1 MFYENCHRIPPGGR
15 GASPWKKKARPRKI
29 NRKKKGEIDMV
40 RKCAKWSLCLMFV
53 LLLCAVTSVSAV
65 EGRSHDLQAKVAAG
79 QLVQKVDA
87 FAVIF
92 DSTLSMNEIY
102 KNNTKLN
109 QEKALVLLFNETI
122 PNLQLTAAAREFGQF
137 TFFGDATSRSLFGPV
152 NYTKSALPQ
161 AIAPIKMGKGFSPL
175 DAGIDGVSADLRSQ
189 PGRIAVIA
197 FSDGEDME
205 KFTPVDSAKRM
216 KAAYGDRICIYTVH
230 LGDNAGGRKLLQDVA
245 DASQCGFMVTG
256 ESVSNPAGMAAF
268 VEKVFL
274 EPKKEPAI
282 AIAPPPPP
290 PPPMEEMKKEAEAA
304 TEVEK
309 AIVEKGR
316 ATLLVEF
323 DFDKAVVKPKYDQEI
338 EKLANVMKK
347 YPDLDIVVEGHTD
360 NIGTKQYNERLSQRR
375 ADAIREVMVKK
386 FGIDAA
392 RIKAKGYGLSNPIAS
407 NATKAG
413 RQQNRRVEAAVEYTK
428 QK

>member
-1 MFYENCHRIPPGGR
+1 MKGGNMY
-15 GASPWKKKARPRKI
+15 RKGI
-29 NRKKKGEIDMV
+29 FGILV
-40 RKCAKWSLCLMFV
+40 TIAV
-53 LLLCAVTSVSAV
+53 LAFITGCAVQKASIKAV
-65 EGRSHDLQAKVAAG
+65 DLNPKIASG
-79 QLVQKVDA
+79 QMVQKVDT
-87 FAVIF
+87 FVVIF
-92 DSTLSMNEIY
+92 DASHSMNDAY
-102 KNNTKLN
+102 KGNTKLN
-109 QEKALVLLFNETI
+109 QQKNLVALFDNTI
-122 PNLQLTAAAREFGQF
+122 PDLKLTGALRIFGQF
-137 TFFGDATSRSLFGPV
+137 MTFGEASSKAVYWDMGYKKPDL
-152 NYTKSALPQ
+152 TKAV
-161 AIAPIKMGKGFSPL
+161 APYKAGYGFSPL
-175 DAGIDGVSADLRSQ
+175 DAALDGTTVDLRSQ
-189 PGRIAVIA
+189 PGRIAVIV
-197 FSDGEDME
+197 FSDGEDMG
-205 KFTPVDSAKRM
+205 KYTPVAAAKRM
-216 KAAYGDRICIYTVH
+216 KTAYGDRVCIYTVH
-230 LGDNAGGRKLLQDVA
+230 LGDNVKGKTLMQEVA
-245 DASQCGFMVTG
+245 DAGECGFMVTG
-256 ESVSNPAGMAAF
+256 DSISAPAGMAAF

-338 EKLANVMKK
+338 EKLSNVMKK